1 VKIFNYLVLFIVL
14 SFSVSAENSQIEIA
28 HEFLSKYYKVQKL
41 NELKKFLHSDML
53 KSVESTD
60 EFFINMRRSSD
71 TYIARWSNVNIKYL
85 SSKVDADIFK
95 IKFEVSGVTFNKPS
109 SKTQTVYLKKD
120 NGQWK
125 IQALA

>member
-1 VKIFNYLVLFIVL
+1 
-14 SFSVSAENSQIEIA
+14 
-28 HEFLSKYYKVQKL
+28 
-41 NELKKFLHSDML
+41 ML